1 MYIPAMESPRPLS
14 ALSKCIDNSM
24 GIVCIAKVAFSLDGV
39 EDEILGTPPPAA
51 SGRFSLEPPWC

>member
-39 EDEILGTPPPAA
+39 EDEIGTPPA

>member
-1 MYIPAMESPRPLS
+1 MESPRPLS

-24 GIVCIAKVAFSLDGV
+24 DIVCIAKVAFSLDGV
-39 EDEILGTPPPAA
+39 EDEIGTPPA